1 MVSFTS
7 PPLMSN
13 STDGLLFLFGH
24 VAFPAQL
31 FLWSCVSCATMVVY
45 FLFSGRWLAA
55 TTSIILTKLYFR
67 GTAGPCTVTFCAG
80 REKAPMSLFF
90 WRSVRLPTV
99 TVSSEY
105 IVDMF

>member
-67 GTAGPCTVTFCAG
+67 GTAGPCTRDLLCRKRKSTDVSIFLALRALAHCH
-80 REKAPMSLFF
+80 
-90 WRSVRLPTV
+90 SV
-99 TVSSEY
+99 
-105 IVDMF
+105 